1 MTSQVQSVHSID
13 DELPAERSPA
23 FSGPSVRLGG
33 VRSQRPHLLLPK
45 LRHRPPS
52 RSSAAVRAAP
62 RGAAGQAPPR
72 CALLSAR
79 LLGLLQQLRKLLL
92 QTHRATRILCQA
104 TQPAAG
110 SDACKAAFQ
119 AMQPAAERR
128 LAATGAC
135 VSALTREISP
145 SPSVSRTSIDLTICS
160 GVSPSPSRFMACTHA
175 HRVSPRM
182 EEVQRQR
189 WQTRKA

>member
-13 DELPAERSPA
+13 GGRPAERSSA

-45 LRHRPPS
+45 LRRRPPS

-72 CALLSAR
+72 CALLGAR
-79 LLGLLQQLRKLLL
+79 LVRLLQQLRKLLL

-104 TQPAAG
+104 TQPASG
-110 SDACKAAFQ
+110 EK
-119 AMQPAAERR
+119 RR

-135 VSALTREISP
+135 GSALTREISP

-160 GVSPSPSRFMACTHA
+160 GVSPSPSRFMACTVRA
-175 HRVSPRM
+175 PLL
-182 EEVQRQR
+182 EEVPSQT
-189 WQTRKA
+189 WQTRKT